1 MKRNSLLYLS
11 IYIITLFFFSSPI
24 YESIIVNVYF
34 SFLMLI
40 AWLGVSA
47 IIVNII
53 HFWPVSKVD
62 N

>member
-24 YESIIVNVYF
+24 YESILVNVYF